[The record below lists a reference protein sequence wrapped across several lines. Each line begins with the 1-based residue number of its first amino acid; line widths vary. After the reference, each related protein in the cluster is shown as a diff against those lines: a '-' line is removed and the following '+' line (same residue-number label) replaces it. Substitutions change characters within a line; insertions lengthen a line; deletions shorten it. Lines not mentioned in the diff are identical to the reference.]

1 AVPGGTRSEGG
12 IAGLTLRGGNGWV
25 MGFHGATCGKLLS
38 ADGGMSDG
46 SAVTS
51 NCHENNGLFWALG
64 GGGGN
69 FGIVTSFRYRLHP
82 VGPTVIG
89 GAVMYA
95 YKDALK
101 VLRHFRDFASSAP
114 DTLTVYACLICDGDR
129 PVVAIAACYMG
140 PADGAE
146 A

>member
-1 AVPGGTRSEGG
+1 
-12 IAGLTLRGGNGWV
+12 
-25 MGFHGATCGKLLS
+25 MGVHGATCDNLLS
-38 ADGGMSDG
+38 ADVVMADG
-46 SAVTS
+46 RTVTA
-51 NCHENNGLFWALG
+51 NCNEDTDLFWALR

-101 VLRHFRDFASSAP
+101 VLRHFRDFASFAP
-114 DTLTVYACLICDGDR
+114 DTLTVYSCLIFDSDL
-129 PVVAIAACYMG
+129 PVVAIAAFFAG
-140 PADGAE
+140 PADPSGATL
-146 A
+146 APLRP